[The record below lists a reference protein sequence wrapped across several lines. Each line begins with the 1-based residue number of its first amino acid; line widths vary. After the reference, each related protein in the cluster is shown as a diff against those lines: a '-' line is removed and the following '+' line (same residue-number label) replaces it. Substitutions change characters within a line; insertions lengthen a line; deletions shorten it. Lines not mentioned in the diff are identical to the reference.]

1 MLRCSLRPALLMTAV
16 ALAAACGSSTPD
28 EPAPP
33 AGTETSGAPAWTTVE
48 GEMLAP
54 LPPRGQ
60 ARSDRFMNAA
70 ECGFCHAS
78 EPGLEALRDAKGRD
92 ASPYGMWSATLMA
105 LAARDPY
112 YLAVFRRELDE
123 RPGAKDHL
131 EAACTRCHAPMGSVE
146 RELAGKHVGYDD
158 LLAGAADDQVLAR
171 EGVACT
177 LCHQILPDGLGTKA
191 SFTGG
196 FAIGKDRQIFGPHEG
211 PFTPPMQNHVQYTPT
226 YAPHVEQ
233 SSLCATCHT
242 VITRAIDGAGKEI
255 GPELPEQSPYLE
267 WLASSYA
274 APGGSTCQ
282 GCHMPARD
290 DDGEPIVTAL
300 SLRPGGLAKRTLKGR
315 HAFMGGNALVLTLL
329 GENAEWTGAGV
340 PGAAL
345 LAQAARDEGM
355 LARAARVSIEGAAR
369 EGGDLVFEVEVVNES
384 GHKLPTGYPSRRAHL
399 HVSVVAPDGS
409 VVFESGKLDEHG
421 RIVSPEGRPLDVPGL
436 VMPHK
441 LEIAR
446 SDEVQV
452 YEAVAGGADEKPA
465 RTLADATRFLKD
477 NRLLPR
483 GFDARHVAAGA
494 ILPVGVD
501 GDGDFGSSDR
511 TRYRVAG
518 APPGSTVSVELVY
531 QSLRPSELDAL
542 ASRPNPASLR
552 FFDMLKRSK
561 KRATRVASAEISAP

>member
-1 MLRCSLRPALLMTAV
+1 M
-16 ALAAACGSSTPD
+16 LAA
-28 EPAPP
+28 
-33 AGTETSGAPAWTTVE
+33 
-48 GEMLAP
+48 

-70 ECGFCHAS
+70 ECGFCHAT
-78 EPGLEALRDAKGRD
+78 EQGFEALRDAKGRD
-92 ASPYGMWSATLMA
+92 ASPFGMWSATLMA

-123 RPGAKDHL
+123 KPGAKDHL

-146 RELAGKHVGYDD
+146 RELGGKHLVYDD
-158 LLAGAADDQVLAR
+158 LLAGTADDQILAR

-177 LCHQILPDGLGTKA
+177 LCHQILPDGLGAKG
-191 SFTGG
+191 SFSGG
-196 FAIGKDRQIFGPHEG
+196 FKIGSERKIFGPHED
-211 PFTPPMQNHVQYTPT
+211 PFTPPMQNHVQYTPMH
-226 YAPHVEQ
+226 APHVEQ

-242 VITRAIDGAGKEI
+242 VITRAVDGDGKEV
-255 GPELPEQSPYLE
+255 GPELAEQSPYLE

-290 DDGEPIVTAL
+290 DDGEPIVTQL
-300 SLRPGGLAKRTLKGR
+300 SLRPGGLDKRTLKGR

-355 LARAARVSIEGAAR
+355 VARAARLSIEGVSR
-369 EGGDLVFEVEVVNES
+369 EGSSLVFDVEVANES

-399 HVSVVAPDGS
+399 HVVVTAPEGA
-409 VVFESGKLDEHG
+409 VVFESGKVDEHG
-421 RIVSPEGRPLDVPGL
+421 RLVTQDGRQVDVAGL

-441 LEIAR
+441 IEITR
-446 SDEVQV
+446 DDEVQV
-452 YEAVAGGADEKPA
+452 YEAVAGGADGKPA
-465 RTLADATRFLKD
+465 RTLSDATAFLKD

-483 GFDARHVAAGA
+483 GFDAKHVAAAA

-501 GDGDFGSSDR
+501 GDGDFGASDR
-511 TRYRVAG
+511 TRYRVVG
-518 APPGSTVSVELVY
+518 APPGSTISAELVY

-542 ASRPNPASLR
+542 ASRPNAAALR

-561 KRATRVASAEISAP
+561 KRASRVAGAEAAAP